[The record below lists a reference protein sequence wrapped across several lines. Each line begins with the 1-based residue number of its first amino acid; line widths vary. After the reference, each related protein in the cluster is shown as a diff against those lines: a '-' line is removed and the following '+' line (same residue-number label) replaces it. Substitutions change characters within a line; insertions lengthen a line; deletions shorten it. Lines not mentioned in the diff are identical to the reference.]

1 MTLSTEERTILVNRE
16 LEKAQITFNDMEFCI
31 RETKWETA
39 ANRLYYALFHAVSAL
54 LINDGHNVKSHNGI
68 LALFGQ
74 HYVRTGLFDKKD
86 GTLLSDL
93 VIMRDNA
100 DYNCF
105 FEADEEK
112 ITPLVEPTKNLIE
125 KITQYILKNT
135 PQPPLTE

>member
-1 MTLSTEERTILVNRE
+1 MTLSTEERTI
-16 LEKAQITFNDMEFCI
+16 
-31 RETKWETA
+31 
-39 ANRLYYALFHAVSAL
+39 
-54 LINDGHNVKSHNGI
+54 
-68 LALFGQ
+68 
-74 HYVRTGLFDKKD
+74 
-86 GTLLSDL
+86 LSDL